1 MSTYSNIFLFLLL
14 LTVGLSDDDRDAVYK
29 CIFNAMQSHYADS
42 VDNDVVGRQTSTAH
56 KERNGLLD
64 SDSEG
69 AEDDNY
75 GVDEKIMNELNSYRY
90 SKAEAISTDP
100 LEFWKAKED
109 AYPIIAMQAKKL
121 LCIPATS
128 LPCERLFSAGG
139 ILIDKRR
146 SQLRPDHV
154 QQLLCLQSWLE

>member
-1 MSTYSNIFLFLLL
+1 
-14 LTVGLSDDDRDAVYK
+14 
-29 CIFNAMQSHYADS
+29 
-42 VDNDVVGRQTSTAH
+42 
-56 KERNGLLD
+56 
-64 SDSEG
+64 
-69 AEDDNY
+69 
-75 GVDEKIMNELNSYRY
+75 MNELNSYRY

-100 LEFWKAKED
+100 LGFWKAKED
-109 AYPIIAMQAKKL
+109 VYPIIAMQAKKL